1 MDHSSERSQF
11 SEGIMVVTYSSLVVV
26 RSLAQEMALSSRSSD
41 MEGSGI
47 STIREAIRGH
57 APPEIFEI

>member
-1 MDHSSERSQF
+1 
-11 SEGIMVVTYSSLVVV
+11 MVVTYSSLVVV